1 MTITQEV
8 LEQSCLGLISYSG
21 AAKSDYLEAVECAKS
36 GDFEQAEAA
45 IERGNENY
53 LHAHEA
59 HFGLLQEETGTEGGL
74 LTRLLL
80 VHAEDQLAI
89 HKMVFIW
96 KNAATTRSARI
107 TAKPFSNAHAL
118 VDLIHIRI

>member
-45 IERGNENY
+45 IERGNE
-53 LHAHEA
+53 
-59 HFGLLQEETGTEGGL
+59 
-74 LTRLLL
+74 
-80 VHAEDQLAI
+80 
-89 HKMVFIW
+89 
-96 KNAATTRSARI
+96 TTCMPMKHILDYFRK
-107 TAKPFSNAHAL
+107 KPVQK
-118 VDLIHIRI
+118 VDF

>member
-45 IERGNENY
+45 IERGNEN
-53 LHAHEA
+53 
-59 HFGLLQEETGTEGGL
+59 
-74 LTRLLL
+74 
-80 VHAEDQLAI
+80 
-89 HKMVFIW
+89 
-96 KNAATTRSARI
+96 
-107 TAKPFSNAHAL
+107 
-118 VDLIHIRI
+118 

>member
-80 VHAEDQLAI
+80 FMLRISCNGRNGPNHGRRTNRSLQKNQLSRRT
-89 HKMVFIW
+89 F
-96 KNAATTRSARI
+96 
-107 TAKPFSNAHAL
+107 L
-118 VDLIHIRI
+118 C

>member
-80 VHAEDQLAI
+80 VHAEDQLA
-89 HKMVFIW
+89 M
-96 KNAATTRSARI
+96 AEMTRIMAEELIEVYKRI
-107 TAKPFSNAHAL
+107 N
-118 VDLIHIRI
+118 

>member
-36 GDFEQAEAA
+36 GDFAQAEAA

-59 HFGLLQEETGTEGGL
+59 HFGLL
-74 LTRLLL
+74 L
-80 VHAEDQLAI
+80 VHAEDQLA
-89 HKMVFIW
+89 M
-96 KNAATTRSARI
+96 AEMARI
-107 TAKPFSNAHAL
+107 MAEE
-118 VDLIHIRI
+118 LIEVYKRIN